1 MEVHEIPE
9 NQTDIFE
16 MFEYIEKEKSQK
28 TKSVMKPTD
37 KLIVRLNEHHFKKNF
52 SSPTFN
58 TFLKETNK
66 QEGELFSIEEFRRW
80 ERLSR

>member
-28 TKSVMKPTD
+28 TKSVMQPTD
-37 KLIVRLNEHHFKKNF
+37 KLIVRLNERHFKKDF
-52 SSPTFN
+52 SSLTFN
-58 TFLKETNK
+58 DFLKETNK

-80 ERLSR
+80 ERLVR

>member
-16 MFEYIEKEKSQK
+16 MFEEIEKEKGLTVQSGIEP
-28 TKSVMKPTD
+28 SD
-37 KLIVRLNEHHFKKNF
+37 KLIVRLNEHHFKNNF
-52 SSPTFN
+52 SSPTFKD
-58 TFLKETNK
+58 FLKEMNK

-80 ERLSR
+80 ERFSR